1 MGTNPKNSPS
11 AGDQGVIAD
20 APISVAIHEWDG
32 SPPIKAEAPHGALA
46 GLGAQLASA
55 SCQAK
60 GDAAPVCQVL
70 YTWLS
75 VRGHEEVDQVTVTAA
90 LAVQIQLARVFPYP
104 CYLRY
109 CDRGVMYTDRGLF

>member
-1 MGTNPKNSPS
+1 MPQRLMWKQTQITRRAR

-32 SPPIKAEAPHGALA
+32 STPIKAEAPHGALG

-60 GDAAPVCQVL
+60 GDAAPVCQVF
-70 YTWLS
+70 YI
-75 VRGHEEVDQVTVTAA
+75 G
-90 LAVQIQLARVFPYP
+90 
-104 CYLRY
+104 
-109 CDRGVMYTDRGLF
+109 